1 MLTLFRRC
9 AKRMLQPVRVR
20 VRVS

>member
-9 AKRMLQPVRVR
+9 ATRMLQPARVR